1 MEIENVEKN
10 KNIKTK
16 KVDKNNIRK
25 NRQYKVHDSVIKEI
39 LIAKQEIIFL
49 MRDFIKINLNK
60 KDIENFNGE
69 YRLKT
74 NFKTKLLDM
83 VYKIK
88 PEESFITIEHQS
100 TVDYKMGERVNE
112 QAMAII
118 ESRNE
123 NMKNNK
129 ERKAPIIYPIVLS
142 TSRRIWDAPLTI
154 IQDEKN
160 KYKLPVLTYPK
171 YNLIDIN
178 KYTTD
183 YLIERRT
190 GIALGMAF
198 EKIRKKEDLEY
209 VIKKLKTFKKVNY
222 WEKRAM
228 KIILRKIEGVMP
240 WLIKKLTEEEIK
252 RLKREIMKIIN
263 KGGDFMSNFEKAF
276 KKIIEE
282 EGRKE
287 MEKGRQQ
294 GIKQGVK
301 QGVKQTIKGFLMQN
315 VNDEIIINATGISKK
330 ELEKLKIQI
339 I

>member
-49 MRDFIKINLNK
+49 MRDFMNIKLNK

-74 NFKTKLLDM
+74 NFKTRLLDI

-100 TVDYKMGERVNE
+100 TVDYRMGERINE
-112 QAMAII
+112 QAIAII

-123 NMKNNK
+123 NMQNNK

-142 TSRRIWDAPLTI
+142 TSIKIWDAPLTI
-154 IQDEKN
+154 EQEEKN

-178 KYTTD
+178 KYTID

-190 GIALGMAF
+190 GIALGMVF
-198 EKIRKKEDLEY
+198 EKIRKSEHIEY
-209 VIKKLKTFKKVNY
+209 IIKKLKTFKKINY
-222 WEKRAM
+222 WERRAM
-228 KIILRKIEGVMP
+228 KIILRKIEGVML
-240 WLIKKLTEEEIK
+240 WLTKELREEEIK
-252 RLKREIMKIIN
+252 KLKKEIMKIIN
-263 KGGDFMSNFEKAF
+263 KGGDFMSNFERAF
-276 KKIIEE
+276 KKIVEE
-282 EGRKE
+282 EGRKQ
-287 MEKGRQQ
+287 MRKG
-294 GIKQGVK
+294 IAK
-301 QGVKQTIKGFLMQN
+301 TIKGFLAQN
-315 VNDEIIINATGISKK
+315 VDDEIIIKATGISKE
-330 ELEKLKIQI
+330 ELEKLKLQVV
-339 I
+339 

>member
-1 MEIENVEKN
+1 MINKLIRLSTIPAIKN
-10 KNIKTK
+10 TVIYVLQLLKSLFVLYPIKP
-16 KVDKNNIRK
+16 
-25 NRQYKVHDSVIKEI
+25 
-39 LIAKQEIIFL
+39 
-49 MRDFIKINLNK
+49 
-60 KDIENFNGE
+60 
-69 YRLKT
+69 KT
-74 NFKTKLLDM
+74 A
-83 VYKIK
+83 KIK
-88 PEESFITIEHQS
+88 LDT
-100 TVDYKMGERVNE
+100 
-112 QAMAII
+112 
-118 ESRNE
+118 
-123 NMKNNK
+123 
-129 ERKAPIIYPIVLS
+129 
-142 TSRRIWDAPLTI
+142 
-154 IQDEKN
+154 
-160 KYKLPVLTYPK
+160 
-171 YNLIDIN
+171 IN

-222 WEKRAM
+222 WEKRTM

-252 RLKREIMKIIN
+252 RLKKEIMKIIN

-301 QGVKQTIKGFLMQN
+301 QTIKGLLMQN

-330 ELEKLKIQI
+330 ELQQIKLRTIK
-339 I
+339 

>member
-129 ERKAPIIYPIVLS
+129 KRKAPIIYPIVLS

-252 RLKREIMKIIN
+252 RLKKEIMKIIN

-294 GIKQGVK
+294 GIKQ
-301 QGVKQTIKGFLMQN
+301 TIKGFLMQN

-330 ELEKLKIQI
+330 ELQQIKLRTIK
-339 I
+339 